1 MDYIL
6 KTVDISPITLGR
18 ALTIVGSSLGLAVA
32 LMLVYM
38 FTHRRTGWRPSIAMT
53 MLMLGPIVSI
63 IVLCIG
69 SNIARAISIGGGLAL
84 VRFRNTVEDPRDLI
98 YFFLSL
104 ASGMACGIGFIGFG
118 ALAVGAILLLLA
130 ILSLIGL
137 DRLGGKGKQ
146 LRILVPES
154 LDYTGVFDNVLK
166 KYCRGYHLNRIRTE
180 DYGTLVRLDYRIVMK
195 DNRQEKQF
203 LDELRVLNG
212 NLTISIV
219 QTAVEEQ

>member
-1 MDYIL
+1 M
-6 KTVDISPITLGR
+6 
-18 ALTIVGSSLGLAVA
+18 
-32 LMLVYM
+32 
-38 FTHRRTGWRPSIAMT
+38 
-53 MLMLGPIVSI
+53 
-63 IVLCIG
+63 
-69 SNIARAISIGGGLAL
+69 
-84 VRFRNTVEDPRDLI
+84 RFRNTVEDPRDLI

-166 KYCRGYHLNRIRTE
+166 K
-180 DYGTLVRLDYRIVMK
+180 
-195 DNRQEKQF
+195 
-203 LDELRVLNG
+203 
-212 NLTISIV
+212 
-219 QTAVEEQ
+219 

>member
-1 MDYIL
+1 M
-6 KTVDISPITLGR
+6 
-18 ALTIVGSSLGLAVA
+18 SLL
-32 LMLVYM
+32 LEM
-38 FTHRRTGWRPSIAMT
+38 FTYPFILRAFAVGILVSLCAA
-53 MLMLGPIVSI
+53 LLGVPLVLKRYSMIGDGLSHVS
-63 IVLCIG
+63 
-69 SNIARAISIGGGLAL
+69 
-84 VRFRNTVEDPRDLI
+84 
-98 YFFLSL
+98 
-104 ASGMACGIGFIGFG
+104 FG
-118 ALAVGAILLLLA
+118 ALAVGAILLLLV

-195 DNRQEKQF
+195 DDRQEKQF

>member
-1 MDYIL
+1 M
-6 KTVDISPITLGR
+6 
-18 ALTIVGSSLGLAVA
+18 
-32 LMLVYM
+32 
-38 FTHRRTGWRPSIAMT
+38 
-53 MLMLGPIVSI
+53 
-63 IVLCIG
+63 
-69 SNIARAISIGGGLAL
+69 
-84 VRFRNTVEDPRDLI
+84 RFRNTVEDPRDLL

-104 ASGMACGIGFIGFG
+104 ASGIASGIGFIGFG
-118 ALAVGAILLLLA
+118 ALAVGAILLLLV

-195 DNRQEKQF
+195 DELVQEKRC

>member
-118 ALAVGAILLLLA
+118 ALAVGAILLLLV

-137 DRLGGKGKQ
+137 DRLG
-146 LRILVPES
+146 
-154 LDYTGVFDNVLK
+154 
-166 KYCRGYHLNRIRTE
+166 
-180 DYGTLVRLDYRIVMK
+180 GTLVRLDYRIVMK
-195 DNRQEKQF
+195 DDRQEKQF